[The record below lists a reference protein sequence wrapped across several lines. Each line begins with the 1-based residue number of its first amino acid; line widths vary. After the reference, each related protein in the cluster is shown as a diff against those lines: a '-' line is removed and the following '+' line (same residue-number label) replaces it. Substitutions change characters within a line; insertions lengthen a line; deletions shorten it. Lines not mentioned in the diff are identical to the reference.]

1 MELNEE
7 VSDLEDEKAYYQKE
21 ITKDKK
27 AIKALSTEDGLE
39 KMARE
44 KYYMKKENEDIYII
58 EYEDSLKSKVTN
70 E

>member
-7 VSDLEDEKAYYQKE
+7 ISDLEDEKAYYQKE

-58 EYEDSLKSKVTN
+58 EYKDSLKSKVTN